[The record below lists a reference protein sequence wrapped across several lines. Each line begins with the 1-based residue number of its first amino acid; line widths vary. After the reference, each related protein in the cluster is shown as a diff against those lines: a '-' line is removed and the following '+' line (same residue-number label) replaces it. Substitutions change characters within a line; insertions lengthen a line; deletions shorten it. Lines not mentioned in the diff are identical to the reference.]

1 MPEEETIVCPVCDSE
16 IPAESEKCPVCG
28 VDLNLFDI
36 ADEIETGEPEED
48 ISGMI
53 ETLEGD
59 IEDEELIETIKTI
72 GGGGAGHEEGR
83 EEIEEE
89 VKEEVTEEEIEE
101 DVDLE
106 LEEEVEDEEVEE
118 EIDES
123 EMIVFECP
131 ECGAEVPEDANK
143 CPSCGI
149 EFAEAEEFE
158 EEVEEEEIDPE
169 LVERFDEELAKV
181 RSKISDLRDTKIDIN
196 DIKTLLKRTVQEK
209 KADNYEKGLE
219 LLEEISKHSEQ
230 VFGIFHKIKECK
242 GKILEMKDLGIDY
255 EEEIDK
261 LKEAKKLADEG
272 DYASSIEYLESM
284 YENCDQQISK
294 HKKEE
299 EERALERQK
308 EDEKK
313 GKIKKE
319 LDQKIKVAK
328 DNFSEIKKTK
338 FNLDDVKDL
347 IKVTMKARKEGDYI
361 DALNTI
367 EDFNNKADKIIQLN
381 ERFLEGKQKIRELDK
396 EDMDYTPYLK
406 ALKNSKK
413 KVNQGEYDVAMS
425 ILDSTLGKIEEQLHH
440 AEVEAEL
447 EEELAMSEQKADL
460 MVDIEEK
467 IKEAEN
473 NLDQISHTKIK
484 TDQIEMDIEDVHLLK
499 GEKKFEEALEKAD
512 QIVEE
517 TEKILRVMVKID
529 EAKSRIKEMKEDGL
543 DYKGYLE
550 MIKEEKDRADSGEY
564 DEAIANLDELIIEM
578 EEVLSGE
585 AEEIETVEK
594 TEPEVTELELE
605 EGELIPEE
613 EEVTEPVEEKE
624 KEITVDDVR
633 EKAKEIK
640 DILTRSKEKG
650 FEIEGGKD
658 IINEALQSTGQEDL
672 ERALESLEK
681 SRDKLLN
688 ILKEEMEEKMVSI
701 ELKVEESLGLD
712 FEEVEGY
719 LEEARSAM
727 DVDDY
732 KSALEMFSKAQERVS
747 EIGEPLSDAETTVTN
762 VESLIFDAE
771 VMGIDTSK
779 ANELLNK
786 AKGELDVGDWDK
798 AEEYAQQAKNEVLRE
813 VPDKLKHL
821 VKKAQT
827 ELKKAKISGVDVSKQ
842 IDILKRANQ
851 AKEDE
856 DYEKVLAEMK
866 NYKNIMKKVWR

>member
-59 IEDEELIETIKTI
+59 IEDEELIETIKNI
-72 GGGGAGHEEGR
+72 GGGGAGPEESG

-89 VKEEVTEEEIEE
+89 VKEEATEEEIEE

-169 LVERFDEELAKV
+169 LVERFDEELAKA

-230 VFGIFHKIKECK
+230 VFEIFHKIKECK
-242 GKILEMKDLGIDY
+242 GMILEMKDLGIDY

-319 LDQKIKVAK
+319 LDQKIKIAK

-338 FNLDDVKDL
+338 FNLDNVKDL

-473 NLDQISHTKIK
+473 NLDQISHTKIH
-484 TDQIEMDIEDVHLLK
+484 TDELELGVEDVHMLK
-499 GEKKFEEALEKAD
+499 GEKKYEEALKKAEE
-512 QIVEE
+512 IVED

-578 EEVLSGE
+578 ENVLAG
-585 AEEIETVEK
+585 
-594 TEPEVTELELE
+594 EVTEFEKGE
-605 EGELIPEE
+605 EPEITE
-613 EEVTEPVEEKE
+613 VEQEEVFVEVDKVPGVVEE
-624 KEITVDDVR
+624 EITVADIR
-633 EKAKEIK
+633 EKADEIK
-640 DILTRSKEKG
+640 DILTRSKKVG
-650 FEIEGGKD
+650 FKIEGGKE
-658 IINEALQSTGQEDL
+658 IINDALKSTNHQDL
-672 ERALESLEK
+672 DMALESLEK
-681 SRDKLLN
+681 SRDKLLS
-688 ILKEEMEEKMVSI
+688 ILKEEMDEKMVSI
-701 ELKVEESLGLD
+701 ELKLEESMDHD
-712 FEEVEGY
+712 FEEIENY

-732 KSALEMFSKAQERVS
+732 KSALEMFSKAEQKVTA
-747 EIGEPLSDAETTVTN
+747 IGEPLSEAETSLSN

-771 VMGIDTSK
+771 VMGIDTTK

-786 AKGELDVGDWDK
+786 AKGELSVGDWDK
-798 AEEYAQQAKNEVLRE
+798 AEEYAEMAKEEILKE
-813 VPDKLKHL
+813 VPGKLKHL

-851 AKEDE
+851 SKEDE
-856 DYEKVLAEMK
+856 DYEKVLEEMR